1 MNYAQAFKEIEI
13 ALTQVGEDKENLTYV
28 FKELKSWTSLNL
40 LMHLREEITTEDQL
54 LLQEIKQKLLDH
66 QPPQYITGKAYF
78 RDLLLTVD
86 PRVLIPRPETEELV
100 DLILKENPENRCS
113 VLDIGTGS
121 GAIALSLKKERPSW
135 SVQSSDISL
144 EALQLAK
151 QNTKQNNLNI
161 SFLHSDIF
169 SSISE
174 KYDIIVS
181 NPPYISYDDKDEV
194 AKNVINHEP
203 HLALF
208 ASNNGYSIYESIA
221 KEASYYLNE
230 SGKLY
235 FEIGYKQGETIK
247 LLFEKYFPEKRV
259 RILRDQF
266 GKDRMVI
273 VDNG

>member
-78 RDLLLTVD
+78 RDLLLSVD
-86 PRVLIPRPETEELV
+86 ARVLIPRPETEELV

-135 SVQSSDISL
+135 CVQSSDISL

-151 QNTKQNNLNI
+151 QNAKQNNLNI
-161 SFLHSDIF
+161 SFIHSDIF

-181 NPPYISYDDKDEV
+181 NPPYISYDDKAEV

-273 VDNG
+273 VNNG

>member
-1 MNYAQAFKEIEI
+1 M
-13 ALTQVGEDKENLTYV
+13 
-28 FKELKSWTSLNL
+28 
-40 LMHLREEITTEDQL
+40 
-54 LLQEIKQKLLDH
+54 
-66 QPPQYITGKAYF
+66 
-78 RDLLLTVD
+78 
-86 PRVLIPRPETEELV
+86 
-100 DLILKENPENRCS
+100 
-113 VLDIGTGS
+113 
-121 GAIALSLKKERPSW
+121 
-135 SVQSSDISL
+135 

-151 QNTKQNNLNI
+151 QNAKQNNLNI
-161 SFLHSDIF
+161 SFIHSDIF

-181 NPPYISYDDKDEV
+181 NPPYISYDDKAEV

-273 VDNG
+273 VNNG